1 MSVSALPLR
10 HRFQTKVLCFAFL
23 LITADIL
30 FYGVHLGISV
40 AIFGALL
47 LSLLVLTHPAVL
59 RSGAGKVV
67 AVLCVGLLGS
77 FVWSPSLL
85 SISMFAVGCATLML
99 MPRRAEFNPWLWLR
113 DMLCVPVG
121 FLAQHGADSRKISKL
136 QAKKKTKK
144 IYSNLWGYILFP
156 LAFAVAFVFFF
167 AKVNPAWKVVFE
179 YIDILALLSMSR
191 WFFWLVAGLIIW
203 GFLRMRLMRDLKQ
216 AHTLPA
222 NLETWVSRTSLV
234 LSLCLF
240 NVIFAIQNGMDV
252 NAFFQAAGVAD
263 YASRAQNAAYPL
275 IFTVMLAAFYVLL
288 VFDERQAK
296 YHSTPAK
303 YLTIFWVGQNIMLT
317 LTAAYRNVLYIDFYS
332 LTYLRLAAMIWLG
345 LIVLGLVL
353 IIWRL
358 VFSKSNTWLVKGN
371 LLALFSVLYL
381 CCFVSFDRLIVD
393 YNLAHSRQ
401 GGVALARSF
410 DVSYALKIGGPAL
423 PALKKVYADSPSEGL
438 LQWMTREYEVFI
450 ERQHGDWRSWTL
462 QGYLLDKELPEFSH
476 YLSYEK
482 TAARKQHL
490 PLQKSKKEN
499 KYPKK

>member
-1 MSVSALPLR
+1 ML
-10 HRFQTKVLCFAFL
+10 
-23 LITADIL
+23 
-30 FYGVHLGISV
+30 
-40 AIFGALL
+40 
-47 LSLLVLTHPAVL
+47 
-59 RSGAGKVV
+59 
-67 AVLCVGLLGS
+67 
-77 FVWSPSLL
+77 
-85 SISMFAVGCATLML
+85 MFTLGCATLML
-99 MPRRAEFNPWLWLR
+99 MPRRAGFNPWLWLR
-113 DMLCVPVG
+113 DMLSVPIG
-121 FLAQHGADSRKISKL
+121 FLVQHGADSRKVNKL

-156 LAFAVAFVFFF
+156 LAFAIAFVFFF

-203 GFLRMRLMRDLKQ
+203 GFLRMRLMRDLTK
-216 AHTLPA
+216 AHALPA

-234 LSLCLF
+234 FSLCLF

-252 NAFFQAAGVAD
+252 NAFFQAAGAVD
-263 YASRAQNAAYPL
+263 YASLAQNAAYPL

-303 YLTIFWVGQNIMLT
+303 YLTIFWVVQNIMLT
-317 LTAAYRNVLYIDFYS
+317 LTAAYRNVLYVDFYS

-358 VFSKSNTWLVKGN
+358 VLNKSNTWLVKGN

-381 CCFVSFDRLIVD
+381 CCFVSFDRVIAD
-393 YNLAHSRQ
+393 YNFAYS
-401 GGVALARSF
+401 RSF
-410 DVSYALKIGGPAL
+410 DAYYALKIGGPAL
-423 PALKKVYADSPSEGL
+423 PALKKAYADSPSEGL
-438 LQWMTREYEVFI
+438 LQGMTRKYEDFI
-450 ERQHGDWRSWTL
+450 ERQRGDWRSWTL
-462 QGYLLDKELPEFSH
+462 QGYFLDKELPEFAH
-476 YLSYEK
+476 YLNYEK
-482 TAARKQHL
+482 MAARKQYV
-490 PLQKSKKEN
+490 PLQKTKKEK